1 MIDALLKGFA
11 ISLLLVFSVGPIVF
25 TIIKQSINNGHAGGF
40 SFVAGVWLSD
50 LLMVLL
56 SNIFSELVT
65 TLLHFKKAIGFT
77 GSIFLIA
84 LGVFYLFF
92 KKIKMRSVEE
102 AAIRVSAGTH
112 AKLVASGFLINTL
125 NPAVIAF
132 WLTTATTLAISNTV
146 NERII
151 IFSTCIIINFAA
163 DVLKVMLAGKLS
175 KKLTHK
181 NIVLINR
188 ISGSLLL
195 IFGIVLLVSVLYVV
209 TNRV

>member
-11 ISLLLVFSVGPIVF
+11 ISLLLIFSVGPIVF

-40 SFVAGVWLSD
+40 SFVAGVWISD
-50 LLMVLL
+50 LLMILL
-56 SNIFSELVT
+56 SNAFSQLVSEL
-65 TLLHFKKAIGFT
+65 LNFKLVIGFT
-77 GSIFLIA
+77 GSVFLMGMGA
-84 LGVFYLFF
+84 YYLFF
-92 KKIKMRSVEE
+92 KKLVMRSVDD

-112 AKLVASGFLINTL
+112 AKLVASGFLLNTL

-146 NERII
+146 KERII
-151 IFSTCIIINFAA
+151 IFSTCILINFGA
-163 DVLKVMLAGKLS
+163 DVFKVMLAGKLS
-175 KKLTHK
+175 KKLNHK

-195 IFGIVLLVSVLYVV
+195 IFGIILLGGVLYAI
-209 TNRV
+209 TKQ

>member
-11 ISLLLVFSVGPIVF
+11 ISLLLIFSVGPIVF

-40 SFVAGVWLSD
+40 SFVAGVWFSD

-56 SNIFSELVT
+56 SNVFSSLVT
-65 TLLHFKKAIGFT
+65 QLLHFKITIGVT

-84 LGVFYLFF
+84 MGIYYLFF
-92 KKIKMRSVEE
+92 KVIKMRSVEE
-102 AAIRVSAGTH
+102 AAIKISAGTH
-112 AKLVASGFLINTL
+112 AKLALSGFLINTL

-146 NERII
+146 KERII
-151 IFSTCIIINFAA
+151 IFTTCILINFGA
-163 DVLKVMLAGKLS
+163 DVTKVMLAGKLS

-181 NIVLINR
+181 NIVLINK

-195 IFGIVLLVSVLYVV
+195 IFGVTLLFGIIYSV
-209 TNRV
+209 TKQ

>member
-1 MIDALLKGFA
+1 MIDALLKGFV

-50 LLMVLL
+50 LLMVVL
-56 SNIFSELVT
+56 SNVFSELVT
-65 TLLHFKKAIGFT
+65 QLMDFKRAIGFT
-77 GSIFLIA
+77 GSMFLIGM
-84 LGVFYLFF
+84 GVYYLFF

-102 AAIRVSAGTH
+102 SAIRVSAGTH
-112 AKLVASGFLINTL
+112 AKLAVSGFLINTL

-146 NERII
+146 KERII
-151 IFSTCIIINFAA
+151 IFSTCIIINFGA
-163 DVLKVMLAGKLS
+163 DVSKVMLAGKLS

-181 NIVLINR
+181 NIILINR

-195 IFGIVLLVSVLYVV
+195 IFGIALLLGVLYAV
-209 TNRV
+209 TNQ